1 MSPQVLK
8 KSQQQLEK
16 KARKVVPK
24 VKEEPKMTYK
34 VKQKPDKIKT
44 TEKYQFTE
52 KVQPALD
59 VIKNQ
64 IWTEIC

>member
-1 MSPQVLK
+1 
-8 KSQQQLEK
+8 
-16 KARKVVPK
+16 
-24 VKEEPKMTYK
+24 MTYK

-64 IWTEIC
+64 IWSEIC